1 MDTSTYSER
10 IKEIRDEITSAKT
23 IKKLKQDDLKKLIEE
38 AKTLKDELKTQYD
51 IGVNE
56 LQALYEKTEKDL
68 EEKLLEAEQKLL
80 EIKTED
86 ESE

>member
-1 MDTSTYSER
+1 MDTSTFSER

-38 AKTLKDELKTQYD
+38 ARLLKDELKTQYD

>member
-1 MDTSTYSER
+1 MDTSTFSER

-38 AKTLKDELKTQYD
+38 ARLLKDELKTQYD

-86 ESE
+86 ESD